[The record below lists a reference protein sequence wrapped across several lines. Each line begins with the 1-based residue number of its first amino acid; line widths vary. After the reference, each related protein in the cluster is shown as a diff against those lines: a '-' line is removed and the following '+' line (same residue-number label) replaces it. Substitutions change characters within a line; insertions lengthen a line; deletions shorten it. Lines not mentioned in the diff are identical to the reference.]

1 MCVAFI
7 LDPQVESDKTK
18 FLDCI
23 LKKNAYFSKAY
34 STIFSSLHN
43 YYANRA
49 PTFIKSPSFN
59 HAIRSIKVAFLFELI
74 STHSNSNP

>member
-1 MCVAFI
+1 MSTTIRENFSFVSRKKKCLFF
-7 LDPQVESDKTK
+7 Q
-18 FLDCI
+18 
-23 LKKNAYFSKAY
+23 KNALLL
-34 STIFSSLHN
+34 FSSLHN

-74 STHSNSNP
+74 SSHSNSNP